1 MSGAPESSSVT
12 LPLTARTVFARPIG
26 SMTVTVSPAASKTA
40 FRRLFQVSTHGS
52 VPANSFV
59 RSVRKNPSVRS

>member
-40 FRRLFQVSTHGS
+40 YRRRFPVSTPAS
-52 VPANSFV
+52 VPANTV
-59 RSVRKNPSVRS
+59 DRSVRKNPSVRS